1 MTESQLSLWPAAGS
15 GEIPGLC
22 CAGKG
27 CEQVRFLLLHIV
39 LDESPGISYVSQK
52 VEAGAGIGLW
62 KENKGK
68 KQTNDAL
75 EYRGGRE
82 HPLLWGIMMS
92 AKRQKHQLR

>member
-1 MTESQLSLWPAAGS
+1 LDGRGTD
-15 GEIPGLC
+15 
-22 CAGKG
+22 
-27 CEQVRFLLLHIV
+27 QVLLLFV
-39 LDESPGISYVSQK
+39 AQSAGCESPGISYVSQK

>member
-1 MTESQLSLWPAAGS
+1 MLQSAG
-15 GEIPGLC
+15 C
-22 CAGKG
+22 
-27 CEQVRFLLLHIV
+27 
-39 LDESPGISYVSQK
+39 ESPGISYVSQK

-92 AKRQKHQLR
+92 AKRRKH